1 MMINRRGVLID
12 ILLVTPE
19 NIFYCEYSTVDES
32 VSAQQEKSY
41 EIIKSYMLRN
51 NLNIYLIENATFTI
65 IITDL
70 QKISPT
76 QS

>member
-12 ILLVTPE
+12 IMLVTPE
-19 NIFYCEYSTVDES
+19 SIFYCEYSTVDET
-32 VSAQQEKSY
+32 VGAQQEKSY
-41 EIIKSYMLRN
+41 EIIKNYMHRN
-51 NLNIYLIENATFTI
+51 NLNISLIENATFTV

-70 QKISPT
+70 QRISST